1 MTPPVNEQRL
11 EMRGISMEFPGV
23 KALDDVHFSVKRG
36 EIHALVGANG
46 AGKST
51 LMKVLAGA
59 YASYEGTIL
68 FDGVPLAIDSPNAA
82 KRAGIEIVYQ
92 EVDTA
97 LVDYLT
103 VAENICL
110 DMLASGQLKGV
121 IRRRRYEEIAERAL
135 QKLKASIDVRQRVS
149 ELRLAEK
156 QLVLIA
162 RALVQESRFLILDEP
177 SAPLSGR
184 ETEQLFR
191 IIRELAEKE
200 HLGVI
205 FISHRLQELFEIC
218 ESISVMRDGKLVS
231 RQLLAGQTKE
241 TVVEQMLGRR
251 LQKSSREARPAGAP
265 SLELD
270 RITVAGQLDEIS
282 LTVRAGE
289 VIGIA
294 GLVGAGKTELCKTI
308 FGSIPVTSGLMR
320 LAGETRRIRS
330 AYDAVRLGI
339 GLVPE
344 ERRKEGILVADPI
357 EQNMTAAS
365 LKQFVNRFGFV
376 EKKKERAAANRIVQ
390 QLSIKVSD
398 TRQRAAELSGGNQQ
412 KVAIGK
418 WLLAD
423 ASVLVLDEPTKGVD
437 VGAKA
442 EIFQVI
448 DQLAAERKAVIYAS
462 SELDELLAVTD
473 RIYVMYDGQ
482 IVFEATTSETTEE
495 QLLWYATGGQQHE

>member
-59 YASYEGTIL
+59 YASYDGTIL
-68 FDGVPLAIDSPNAA
+68 FDGVPLAIDSPSAA
-82 KRAGIEIVYQ
+82 KQAGIEIVYQ

-177 SAPLSGR
+177 TAPLSGR

-200 HLGVI
+200 QLGVI

-218 ESISVMRDGKLVS
+218 ESISVMRDGRLVA

-270 RITVAGQLDEIS
+270 RVTVTGQLDEIS

-308 FGSIPVTSGLMR
+308 FGSIPVTSGSIR

-376 EKKKERAAANRIVQ
+376 EKTKERAAANRIVQ

-448 DQLAAERKAVIYAS
+448 DQLAAEQKAVIYAS

-482 IVFEATTSETTEE
+482 IVFETTTAETTEE
-495 QLLWYATGGQQHE
+495 QLLWYATGGQRHE

>member
-59 YASYEGTIL
+59 YASYDGTIL
-68 FDGVPLAIDSPNAA
+68 FDGVPLAIDSPSAA
-82 KRAGIEIVYQ
+82 KQAGIEIVYQ

-177 SAPLSGR
+177 TAPLSGR

-308 FGSIPVTSGLMR
+308 FGSIPVTSGSIR

-376 EKKKERAAANRIVQ
+376 EKTKERAAANRIVQ

-448 DQLAAERKAVIYAS
+448 DQLAAEQKAVIYAS

-482 IVFEATTSETTEE
+482 IVFETTTAETTEE